1 MVATPSLRLPA
12 ACVLCLL
19 TCCERLSTAEA
30 EALAQ
35 EEMVAGVA
43 ACLTPDTDPAQDAS
57 RFAGALRRARVALSP
72 PEMASA
78 AGIALLVC
86 DTGCC
91 LMAQSS
97 AAPGGAAALPPRAQ
111 FKALLLSTG
120 ALSSICARAHSAAHA
135 LCADAPSGGAASQA
149 GRDDAAAALARC
161 TRVLEHVCF
170 EAEACAQHV
179 LTWTPPDAAFAHG
192 QVLPALCSCLA
203 PLARRAGDAGAP
215 TCMGAALRSALAV
228 VTNVTNE
235 RPQAGAALLACGGV
249 ASLAQLLRPL
259 SESVLQSQG
268 GPSAAHADA
277 LNAALCALANA
288 AEVCP
293 PVAGA
298 LSGEHLQ
305 FVATLF
311 AQAHALTTGAAPAQD
326 GGEGEQAAPVDGD
339 NDVTL
344 EALDAAERSA
354 AAVILAA
361 YCALLLACLLHA
373 GGDGGGHGE
382 VAACQATGSL
392 EPVVATVER
401 FLLFHTRINTLSPTA
416 EATLREAARS
426 MRAWQQAQRQ
436 STAPPEAGA

>member
-1 MVATPSLRLPA
+1 MAATPSLRLPA

-35 EEMVAGVA
+35 EEVVAGVA
-43 ACLTPDTDPAQDAS
+43 ACLTPDAAASAPEDAAPAAS
-57 RFAGALRRARVALSP
+57 RYGAALRRARVALSP
-72 PEMASA
+72 PEMAST
-78 AGIALLVC
+78 AGMALLVC

-91 LMAQSS
+91 LMAQG
-97 AAPGGAAALPPRAQ
+97 AASGGAGALPPRAQ

-120 ALSSICARAHSAAHA
+120 ALGAICARAHAAAHA
-135 LCADAPSGGAASQA
+135 LCVDTPA
-149 GRDDAAAALARC
+149 GDTSRDEAAAALARC

-179 LTWTPPDAAFAHG
+179 LTWMPPDGATCAHG
-192 QVLPALCSCLA
+192 QLLPALCSCLA
-203 PLARRAGDAGAP
+203 PLTLRAGDAGAP
-215 TCMGAALRSALAV
+215 PCVGAALRSALAV

-259 SESVLQSQG
+259 SQSVLQSQG
-268 GPSAAHADA
+268 APSGAHADA

-293 PVAGA
+293 GVAGA
-298 LSGEHLQ
+298 LSGDHLQ
-305 FVATLF
+305 FVAQLF
-311 AQAHALTTGAAPAQD
+311 AQAHALTTGD
-326 GGEGEQAAPVDGD
+326 GGPQAPEAGDG
-339 NDVTL
+339 DVTL

-373 GGDGGGHGE
+373 GGEGGGGHGA
-382 VAACQATGSL
+382 VAACQPGGSL
-392 EPVVATVER
+392 EAVLATVER

-426 MRAWQQAQRQ
+426 MRAWHQAQAQ
-436 STAPPEAGA
+436 QQVAHAEGGS